1 MRYQPDVPGVW
12 GQIRA
17 EQAEQYR
24 EEYVTLK
31 DQCKLFLRSW
41 QRQEGDVLLI
51 LHGLG
56 GHGGW
61 YVDMASELFARGV
74 NVYTVD
80 HRGFGNSEG
89 TRGHVDAYQ
98 QYVADT
104 VEVIAEIRKR
114 HGQAKIYLL
123 GHSMGGIFTTH
134 LAADYRNL
142 LAGVIFMNPWIQ
154 DTTRVSPWTTARI
167 FLGGSFK
174 SQRVWQVGGGH
185 EGMTTNPEAAR
196 MLDADPKWV
205 RAQTA
210 TFLVQ
215 ILRMRVATIKQA
227 KKVSVPALVLQAAG
241 DKVVVIA
248 ATRAFYEALGSS
260 DKTLNTYPDWYHD
273 TQFEAER
280 TALDDDIAAW
290 IHAHEEELSS

>member
-1 MRYQPDVPGVW
+1 MMRYRPDVPGVW
-12 GQIRA
+12 GKISEEHA
-17 EQAEQYR
+17 DQYR

-41 QRQEGDVLLI
+41 RRQEGDVLLI

-61 YVDMASELFARGV
+61 YVDMAGELFARGL

-80 HRGFGNSEG
+80 HRGFGHSEG
-89 TRGHVDAYQ
+89 LRGHVDAYQ
-98 QYVADT
+98 QYVTDIA
-104 VEVIAEIRKR
+104 EVIAEIRNR
-114 HGQAKIYLL
+114 HPDAKLYLL

-134 LAADYRNL
+134 VAAAYGQL
-142 LAGVIFMNPWIQ
+142 LAGIIFMNPWIQ
-154 DTTRVSPWTTARI
+154 DTTPISLWTTVRI
-167 FLGGSFK
+167 FIGGIFR
-174 SQRVWQVGGGH
+174 SQRLWQVGGGH

-196 MLDADPKWV
+196 MLDDDPKWV

-215 ILRMRVATIKQA
+215 IMRMRVATIKQA
-227 KKVSVPALVLQAAG
+227 KKISIPALVLQAAG
-241 DKVVVIA
+241 DTVVVIA
-248 ATRAFYEALGSS
+248 ATHAFYKALGSS
-260 DKTLNTYPDWYHD
+260 DKTIYTYPNWYHD

-280 TALDDDIAAW
+280 TALDDDIAKW
-290 IHAHEEELSS
+290 IHAHEKE